1 MKVAI
6 EDEFCTGCGN
16 CTISCPGNFP
26 IHWPEIEFGRKLEIK
41 NGRVILAG
49 ELCNGCGVCVESCPF
64 DAIKIIPNE
73 QKEVEKTE
81 TIYEV
86 SKRKYVSKET
96 KLDVNPR
103 LNDMFQSIRK
113 TFSTAPLRSM
123 FEYSDVKIEKIV
135 NFVND
140 FEKKYK
146 YKTSIHERDP
156 NERIKDFLEA
166 IEGYTLKDAIKE
178 AERCQNCAGPRCMEG
193 CPLKVDIPYFI
204 EKIKEN
210 DIQKA
215 AEIIKRKN
223 PFPAITGRVCP
234 QELQCESRCAYNF
247 SDCEPVAIGKLE
259 RFVGDWALKLQLQ
272 TRNTAS
278 KVDHMGEREGIKEI
292 GITKYKKKI
301 AVVGS
306 GPSGLACAVEL
317 AKKGYE
323 VTIFETLHKPGGV
336 LIYGIPEF
344 RLPKETVEEEIEYV
358 KSFGVKIITGVLVGN
373 TLTVDDLLEEYD
385 VVFLGTGAGL
395 PRLLGIDGEKLPG
408 IYSANEYLIRINLM
422 KAYRFPE
429 YGTPIKRGKKVA
441 VIGGGNVAM
450 DAARC
455 ALRLG
460 AENVYIIYRRSEE
473 EMSARLEEIR
483 GAKDEGVKFMTL
495 TNPLRFIGNEMVEKI
510 ELERMRLGEPDSS
523 GRKRPIPIKGSN
535 FMLDVDTVVIA
546 IGQKPHP
553 IIMKTTSGLDVDR
566 RKGTLIVNHDG
577 KTNIENLYAGGDV
590 TTGAATVVSAMSA
603 GMRSAKAID
612 SRIKYD
618 KNRASM
624 K

>member
-1 MKVAI
+1 
-6 EDEFCTGCGN
+6 
-16 CTISCPGNFP
+16 
-26 IHWPEIEFGRKLEIK
+26 
-41 NGRVILAG
+41 
-49 ELCNGCGVCVESCPF
+49 
-64 DAIKIIPNE
+64 
-73 QKEVEKTE
+73 
-81 TIYEV
+81 
-86 SKRKYVSKET
+86 
-96 KLDVNPR
+96 
-103 LNDMFQSIRK
+103 
-113 TFSTAPLRSM
+113 
-123 FEYSDVKIEKIV
+123 
-135 NFVND
+135 
-140 FEKKYK
+140 
-146 YKTSIHERDP
+146 
-156 NERIKDFLEA
+156 
-166 IEGYTLKDAIKE
+166 
-178 AERCQNCAGPRCMEG
+178 
-193 CPLKVDIPYFI
+193 
-204 EKIKEN
+204 
-210 DIQKA
+210 
-215 AEIIKRKN
+215 
-223 PFPAITGRVCP
+223 
-234 QELQCESRCAYNF
+234 
-247 SDCEPVAIGKLE
+247 
-259 RFVGDWALKLQLQ
+259 
-272 TRNTAS
+272 
-278 KVDHMGEREGIKEI
+278 
-292 GITKYKKKI
+292 
-301 AVVGS
+301 
-306 GPSGLACAVEL
+306 
-317 AKKGYE
+317 
-323 VTIFETLHKPGGV
+323 
-336 LIYGIPEF
+336 
-344 RLPKETVEEEIEYV
+344 
-358 KSFGVKIITGVLVGN
+358 
-373 TLTVDDLLEEYD
+373 
-385 VVFLGTGAGL
+385 VFLGTGAGL